1 MLNNSMTGLI
11 GDLKSMAPLDLP
23 VPEEIL
29 DIVVAYL
36 GEQDLKNLIKVGDER
51 IKQCANR
58 RLEKLLLLKGK

>member
-1 MLNNSMTGLI
+1 MGLI
-11 GDLKSMAPLDLP
+11 GDLKSMAPLNLP

-29 DIVVAYL
+29 DIVIAYL
-36 GEQDLKNLIKVGDER
+36 GEKDLKNLIKVGDER

>member
-1 MLNNSMTGLI
+1 MLNNSMMGLI

-36 GEQDLKNLIKVGDER
+36 VEQDLKNLIKVGDER

-58 RLEKLLLLKGK
+58 RLEKYLLLKGK

>member
-1 MLNNSMTGLI
+1 MGLI

-36 GEQDLKNLIKVGDER
+36 VEQDLKNLIKVGDER

-58 RLEKLLLLKGK
+58 RLEKYLLLKGK